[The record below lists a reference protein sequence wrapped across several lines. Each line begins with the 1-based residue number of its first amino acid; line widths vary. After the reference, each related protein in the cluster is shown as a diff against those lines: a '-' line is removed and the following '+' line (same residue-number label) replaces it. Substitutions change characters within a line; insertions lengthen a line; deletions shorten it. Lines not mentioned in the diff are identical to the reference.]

1 MLRAVLDTNV
11 LISAQLS
18 SRGAPA
24 LILDLLLSRSF
35 RCYVSRELLA
45 EYEAVLLRPRFNLP
59 EQHVVR
65 SIAELKKKMIYV
77 APRKALRVCSDTGD
91 DNVVECALEARAD
104 YVVTGNLGH
113 FPRRF
118 QDIRFVTP
126 RDFLTVLA
134 SEIR

>member
-1 MLRAVLDTNV
+1 MLRVVLDTNV
-11 LISAQLS
+11 LVSAELS

-24 LILDLLLSRSF
+24 LILDLLLSKSF

-59 EQHVVR
+59 PRHVFR
-65 SIAELKKKMIYV
+65 SIAELRKRMIHV
-77 APRKALRVCSDTGD
+77 TPRKTLRVCPDAGD
-91 DNVVECALEARAD
+91 DKVVECALEARAD

-118 QDIRFVTP
+118 QDIRFVLP